1 MRFIQKDIQEL
12 KDLTAINNH
21 LLARLFIAE
30 KLENKALI
38 KTVEALM
45 VLIDSPY
52 VNFQLLYKIRFSLE
66 ERLYIQI
73 TKNIENSDE
82 VIASL

>member
-12 KDLTAINNH
+12 RDLTAINNH
-21 LLARLFIAE
+21 FAARLFIAE
-30 KLENKALI
+30 KMNNEAMI
-38 KTVEALM
+38 KTVEALT
-45 VLIDSPY
+45 VLHDSPY
-52 VNFQLLYKIRFSLE
+52 IDYKLLHKIRFSFE